1 MTSLER
7 EGGAVEGQGGTRG
20 RVSPF
25 FFYSGYGELSL
36 IYLRLIKRPGS
47 VPHYLALP
55 PPLPP
60 LPPLSP
66 PRPPPLPLLPPLP
79 PPRLP
84 LFLFSAQTHGAW
96 ATDWC
101 GGRNV
106 PSREDRMHYPRDS
119 FSDLRVPNLLLYLV
133 TVCRYATVCPLIP
146 HRLYLACQFS
156 FSVCSGPLRR

>member
-25 FFYSGYGELSL
+25 FLYYGYGELSL

-55 PPLPP
+55 PPF
-60 LPPLSP
+60 
-66 PRPPPLPLLPPLP
+66 LLFL
-79 PPRLP
+79 LYLLHVLLLFLFFLLFLLHVF

-96 ATDWC
+96 AT
-101 GGRNV
+101 G
-106 PSREDRMHYPRDS
+106 
-119 FSDLRVPNLLLYLV
+119 LV
-133 TVCRYATVCPLIP
+133 RRPERPFMRGQEAPGFLETL
-146 HRLYLACQFS
+146 
-156 FSVCSGPLRR
+156 SVIHAF

>member
-25 FFYSGYGELSL
+25 FLYYGYGELSL

-96 ATDWC
+96 AT
-101 GGRNV
+101 G
-106 PSREDRMHYPRDS
+106 
-119 FSDLRVPNLLLYLV
+119 LV
-133 TVCRYATVCPLIP
+133 RRPERPFTRGQEAPGFLETL
-146 HRLYLACQFS
+146 
-156 FSVCSGPLRR
+156 SVIHAF